1 MSDANIHPDNA
12 EETDGID
19 MDTELEL
26 EDGTVVTVGS
36 LLKAQKEANEAKER
50 IAGLERFRENATK
63 LMKGE
68 SADEQAAYEVLR
80 GAGFS
85 DAEARQYASEYVQ
98 DEAGGEETDMEG
110 DVDEAQIEKMLK
122 RTTAKAE
129 GQAEAAMREARDMRL
144 RLLKQEMDR
153 RVVESIDKNPQ
164 IVKMLET
171 LDKTRGR
178 DHAAGA
184 WRALQEQ
191 VREATLKNLYGRRD
205 ATGGQF
211 SEEWVAE
218 EAAKAADAIA
228 GNYRTV
234 IGDIDALGRSPETD
248 GELETLRS
256 QKPVAP
262 PEYKKG
268 MDRGAADASVRDFNV
283 DALTRLAADMGAGG
297 ETKV

>member
-1 MSDANIHPDNA
+1 MSDQEKAPEQAD
-12 EETDGID
+12 EGID

-26 EDGTVVTVGS
+26 EDGTVVTVGA
-36 LLKAQKEANEAKER
+36 LLRAQQEANQAKER
-50 IAGLERFRENATK
+50 IAGLERFRENATR

-85 DAEARQYASEYVQ
+85 DAEARQYATEYVQ
-98 DEAGGEETDMEG
+98 DEAGGGEEDGDVEG
-110 DVDEAQIEKMLK
+110 DVDEREIERMLK

-129 GQAEAAMREARDMRL
+129 GQAEAAMREARDLRL
-144 RLLKQEMDR
+144 RLLKEEMDR
-153 RVVESIDKNPQ
+153 RVVESIDRNPE

-178 DHAAGA
+178 EHAAGA

-191 VREATLKNLYGRRD
+191 VREATVKNLYSRRD
-205 ATGGQF
+205 ASGGRF
-211 SEEWVAE
+211 NEDWVAD
-218 EAAKAADAIA
+218 EASRAAEVVA

-234 IGDIDALGRSPETD
+234 IGDIDGLGRAPETD
-248 GELETLRS
+248 GELEALRS
-256 QKPVAP
+256 KAPVPAP
-262 PEYKKG
+262 EFKKG
-268 MDRGAADASVRDFNV
+268 MDRGSADTAVRNFNV
-283 DALTRLAADMGAGG
+283 DALSRLAVDVSAGG